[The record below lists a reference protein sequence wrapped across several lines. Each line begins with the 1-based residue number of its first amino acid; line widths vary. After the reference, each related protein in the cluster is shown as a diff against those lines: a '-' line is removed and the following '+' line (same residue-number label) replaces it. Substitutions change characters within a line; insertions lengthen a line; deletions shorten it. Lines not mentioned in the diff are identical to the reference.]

1 MRNYTFLRL
10 SGGRLVRTDVYEF
23 FDDVRAVG
31 LAKALPDKVDCEIWD
46 GDRLVDRVRRE
57 EPQPAAH

>member
-1 MRNYTFLRL
+1 MRDYTFLRL

-23 FDDVRAVG
+23 FDDVRAIG
-31 LAKALPDKVDCEIWD
+31 LAKALPDGVDCEIWD

-57 EPQPAAH
+57 EHRQVAF